1 MFRRTG
7 ALRDPVKL
15 SLDGSP
21 IEAER
26 GEPIAIAMLAT
37 DTFILARSPK
47 LHRPHAPSCLRGGCD
62 GCLMRVGGTP
72 NVMTCL
78 VPAAGGEQIETQ
90 NVVGSRGADL
100 LRVTDWFFP
109 KGIDHHH
116 LMAGVPGLGTVMQT
130 FARKVAGLGRMPTE
144 SEPAREARRVEADAA
159 IVGGG
164 VAGLAIA
171 RRLSSKGASVV
182 LVDDGLA
189 LGSALG
195 PTELD
200 APGVQVFSRATA
212 AGVYLGELLIASLE
226 EAVVVR
232 AKAKIF
238 ATGAHDGML
247 AFPGNDMPGVF
258 SARALCVLAAR
269 GVVPDGPVVLAGEGF
284 WADELERRI
293 GQETVVRVE
302 AEAVAGVEGTAGV
315 KRVLVRSHGS
325 EASIK
330 AEILALA
337 LPGAPAFELAAQAGA
352 EVRFV
357 PDRGYAVVCDERGR
371 AGEGLWAAG
380 ECTGSDFEPAAIEA
394 EARSVADDVLAY
406 LGR

>member
-7 ALRDPVKL
+7 ALRDPVTL
-15 SLDGSP
+15 SLDGSS

-26 GEPIAIAMLAT
+26 GEPIAVALLAK

-78 VPAAGGEQIETQ
+78 VPARGGEQVETQ
-90 NVVGSRGADL
+90 NVIGARQADL

-130 FARKVAGLGRMPTE
+130 FARKVAGLGRLPAE
-144 SEPAREARRVEADAA
+144 GEGAREARRVEVDAA
-159 IVGGG
+159 VIGGG

-171 RRLSSKGASVV
+171 RHLSSKGVTVA

-189 LGSALG
+189 LGGALG
-195 PTELD
+195 PATLD
-200 APGVQVFSRATA
+200 AEGARVFCRATA
-212 AGVYLGELLIASLE
+212 AGVYMGEILVASTE

-269 GVVPDGPVVLAGEGF
+269 GVAPEGAVVLAGKGF
-284 WADELERRI
+284 WADELARRL
-293 GQETVVRVE
+293 GEGAVVRVE
-302 AEAVAGVEGTAGV
+302 AEAIAGVEGTAGV
-315 KRVLVRSHGS
+315 KRVLVRTHGS

-337 LPGAPAFELAAQAGA
+337 LPGAPAFEVAAQAGA
-352 EVRFV
+352 EVRYV
-357 PDRGYAVVCDERGR
+357 PDRGYAVVCDEHGR

-380 ECTGSDFEPAAIEA
+380 ECTGSDFEPRAITA
-394 EARSVADDVLAY
+394 EALRVAEDVVSF